1 MRAVLGFTAAAAL
14 VITAAWWLAGL
25 PGGVT
30 ATIQGTT
37 FQVSA
42 PVFLASMGALF
53 VAFYVALR
61 LLSHLFRLP
70 IYLRRRA
77 QAYQRTQGEAATNR
91 VLVALAAGEGE
102 AARREAERARRLLGD
117 TPLLLALSAQASQQA
132 GREGEAEAAYRA
144 LASRPEVPLIG
155 WRGLLRQAMAR
166 GDWEAA
172 ADYARKAEAASPNT
186 AWMREERLSLALRT
200 GNWADA
206 LRLASPTARA
216 ALATAAAETVE
227 DPAEARGLAK
237 RAFEADPSLA
247 PAAIAYANRLRAAG
261 REPDAQD
268 VLRQSWKTA
277 PHPDVA
283 DIYLAVFTDPRA
295 RLRAAEEFVE
305 TDPDHPESHLMLAR
319 ALLEA
324 GRPADARRHAEA
336 AREAG
341 LNQHRLWLLLA
352 DIAEAEGDAAGGRD
366 ALRFAA
372 VADPDPVWQCE
383 ECRTQPGGWVSV
395 CPHCGTPG
403 KVRWVQPKHALL
415 HGPQASPQAR
425 SGASSGASSDAA
437 SEASADGSAE
447 RHAPRRSET
456 KDIEGV
462 P

>member
-14 VITAAWWLAGL
+14 VIAAAWWLAGL
-25 PGGVT
+25 PGSFT
-30 ATIQGTT
+30 ATIQNTT
-37 FQVSA
+37 IQ
-42 PVFLASMGALF
+42 ASMPMFLFGLGVLF

-61 LLSHLFRLP
+61 LLSYLFRLP
-70 IYLRRRA
+70 FYLRRRA
-77 QAYQRTQGEAATNR
+77 RAHQQIQGEAATNR

-117 TPLLLALSAQASQQA
+117 TPLLLALSAQASHQA
-132 GREGEAEAAYRA
+132 GREAEAEATYRA

-166 GDWEAA
+166 GDWEGAA
-172 ADYARKAEAASPNT
+172 EYARKAELASPNA
-186 AWMREERLSLALRT
+186 AWLREERLHLALRT
-200 GNWADA
+200 GNWGDA
-206 LRLASPTARA
+206 LRLASPNARA
-216 ALATAAAETVE
+216 ALATAAAETVA
-227 DPAEARGLAK
+227 DPAEARRLTK

-261 REPDAQD
+261 KEPEAQD
-268 VLRQSWKTA
+268 VLRQAWQTA
-277 PHPDVA
+277 PQPDLA
-283 DIYLAVFTDPRA
+283 DTYLAVFTDPRA

-305 TDPDHPESHLMLAR
+305 ASPDHPESHLLLAR
-319 ALLEA
+319 VLLED
-324 GRPADARRHAEA
+324 GRPADAKRHAEA
-336 AREAG
+336 ARAAG

-383 ECRTQPGGWVSV
+383 ECRTRPGGWTSV

-403 KVRWVQPKHALL
+403 KVQWVQPKQTLL
-415 HGPQASPQAR
+415 HSAQASPQA
-425 SGASSGASSDAA
+425 SSEAFGAST
-437 SEASADGSAE
+437 DGSGE
-447 RHAPRRSET
+447 RHVPRLAET